1 MTNVVTKKSKLEIE
15 LEQAKKR
22 LNPAVEGSDI
32 VASTLQPSNKRLKTD
47 SSQGSSFMSD
57 VVKRKSR
64 LELEKEAAFQR

>member
-47 SSQGSSFMSD
+47 SS
-57 VVKRKSR
+57 
-64 LELEKEAAFQR
+64 